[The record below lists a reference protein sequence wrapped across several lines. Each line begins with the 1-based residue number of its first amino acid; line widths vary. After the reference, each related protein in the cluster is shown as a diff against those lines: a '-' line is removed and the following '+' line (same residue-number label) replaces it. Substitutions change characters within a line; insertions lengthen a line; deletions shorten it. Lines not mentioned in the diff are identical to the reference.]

1 MSRFCRGCGG
11 QLLLKD
17 RYRPVQPIGRGGFG
31 RTFLAVDE
39 HLPSQPKCVVKQLCF
54 SEQDPE
60 IHNKAVEL
68 FHQEAVRL
76 DELGNHPQ
84 IPQLLAHFEQAQR
97 LYLVQEFIEGQTLAA
112 ELQQGTFN
120 EGQIWELLKD
130 LLPVLQFVHAR
141 QVIHRDI
148 KPANLI
154 RCRCDN
160 RIVLI
165 DFGVAKLIAGTAL
178 LHTGTA
184 IGSPEY
190 IAPEQTRGKALPASD
205 LYSLGVTCIHL
216 LTSISPFELFDSASN
231 QWAWRD
237 YLLPDNLVS
246 DRLGP
251 ILDKLLQNALNQR
264 YKSAVEVLQAL
275 TPKSSTK
282 SAHHQG
288 SNVSSQAGVNC
299 KKLHDLLAAGKW
311 QQADL
316 ETWAVM
322 CHALSKPPGSYLHSG
337 DIDRFP
343 YEDLVTID
351 HLWVKYSRG
360 HFGFSVQKQI
370 YESVDG
376 DYGSF
381 CDRVGWHVYNSTSNS
396 EFKFSTSAPLG
407 HLPSR
412 IWVGGPQ
419 WWRHA
424 AALAAKLAS

>member
-1 MSRFCRGCGG
+1 MSYCTNTGCISPLNPDIARFCRSCGG

-60 IHNKAVEL
+60 IHKAVEL

-120 EGQIWELLKD
+120 EGQIWELLKG

-154 RCRCDN
+154 RRRCDGK
-160 RIVLI
+160 IVLI

-237 YLLPDNLVS
+237 HLLPDNLVS
-246 DRLGP
+246 DHLGS
-251 ILDKLLQNALNQR
+251 ILDKLSQNALNQR

-275 TPKSSTK
+275 DVPKPSTK
-282 SAHHQG
+282 SVHHQG
-288 SNVSSQAGVNC
+288 SNVSSHVGVDC

-322 CHALSKPPGSYLHSG
+322 CHALSKPPGSYIHSG

-343 YEDLVTID
+343 YEDLVIID
-351 HLWVKYSRG
+351 RLWVKW
-360 HFGFSVQKQI
+360 Q
-370 YESVDG
+370 
-376 DYGSF
+376 
-381 CDRVGWHVYNSTSNS
+381 
-396 EFKFSTSAPLG
+396 
-407 HLPSR
+407 
-412 IWVGGPQ
+412 
-419 WWRHA
+419 
-424 AALAAKLAS
+424 